1 MRQENL
7 DRPEQGSAAL
17 PVVTSDSDP
26 IRVDFLPEQ
35 ILPSSGRLGMTIAPG
50 KCNIGMQAL
59 WQRDLQK
66 DLKRLRHHYRVDL
79 LITLLQ
85 PSELGQLA
93 IPDLLDQIQIHDMQ
107 NHWFPIQD
115 FGTPT
120 SMAGLIEL
128 VETIWATV
136 NRGKTVVIH
145 CKAGLGRSGLV
156 TASCLVALGYSP
168 EAAFKQVRRAR
179 PGSVETSG
187 QEQYVTEFAQ
197 AWLSAKRS
205 LMQEHRYNFPIEQL
219 QEEKSLG

>member
-7 DRPEQGSAAL
+7 DRPESCPADL

-35 ILPSSGRLGMTIAPG
+35 VVPLPGRLGMTIAPG
-50 KCNIGMQAL
+50 KCNVGMQAL

-66 DLKRLRHHYRVDL
+66 DLSRLRHHYRVDL

-85 PSELGQLA
+85 PAELGQLA
-93 IPDLLDQIQIHDMQ
+93 IPDLPSQIQRYGMQ

-120 SMAGLIEL
+120 SMTGLVEL
-128 VETIWATV
+128 VKTIWATV
-136 NRGKTVVIH
+136 NQGKTVVVH

-168 EAAFKQVRRAR
+168 EAAFKQVRRTR
-179 PGSVETSG
+179 PGSVETFD
-187 QEQYVTEFAQ
+187 QEQYVSEFAQ
-197 AWLSAKRS
+197 AWLSTRRT
-205 LMQEHRYNFPIEQL
+205 LMQERRFNFPLERL
-219 QEEKSLG
+219 REEKSL